1 MYDIYYPEAL
11 KSEATRGPSSIKA
24 ECRVPTVERASSGS
38 RPFDKFSPVPLR
50 PKGYGTES
58 TTSAPGFEHLHTP
71 DDDHD
76 MDWIHDASFFP
87 MHMRTT
93 MDKHGHMSIVA
104 VPIGAQGLTEDDL
117 LLEEIDSGD
126 GDMEDEDSNNEDYYG
141 NEYPDQD
148 EWDAQ
153 SDSSIDF

>member
-1 MYDIYYPEAL
+1 
-11 KSEATRGPSSIKA
+11 
-24 ECRVPTVERASSGS
+24 
-38 RPFDKFSPVPLR
+38 
-50 PKGYGTES
+50 
-58 TTSAPGFEHLHTP
+58 
-71 DDDHD
+71 

-93 MDKHGHMSIVA
+93 MDKHGHMSMVA